1 VSGVVDD
8 PQAPDPQSDPGG
20 RPDDAA
26 GDVAGAQVDDSA
38 GDTVDDDAPGRGRT
52 GLVVSLVVAL
62 LAVAFVGVLA
72 TREPATERRA
82 DSPLVGKATPAL
94 VGETT
99 DGGSFDID
107 DHRGRW
113 VVVNFFA
120 TWCAPCVEEHPEL
133 VAFDEAHRAARD
145 ATVVSVVYNDR
156 PDRVGEFFA
165 ERGGDWAVLADNG
178 LAAVDYGVVKVPET
192 YLVSPS
198 GVVAQKYTGGVTRA
212 MIESDIAAIEGA
224 AAARDDAGA
233 GS

>member
-1 VSGVVDD
+1 MSGVVDD
-8 PQAPDPQSDPGG
+8 PRATDPQSAP
-20 RPDDAA
+20 A
-26 GDVAGAQVDDSA
+26 GDA
-38 GDTVDDDAPGRGRT
+38 VDDDAPGRGRT

-133 VAFDEAHRAARD
+133 VAFDEAHRAAGD

-156 PDRVGEFFA
+156 PDRVAEFFA